1 MRTPFFIAI
10 VAVLS
15 LQLVAVQPAGAQAT
29 MRLEWVVQ
37 GQCAGELV
45 AQDKGYYRAL
55 GVDLKLL
62 PAGSD
67 IKPAV
72 VVAQGSDTF
81 GIGHPNQVIMAR
93 SHGAPIVMVAQM
105 GQKSAQV
112 YIARKDA
119 GIRSLADVR
128 GKRVGL
134 WYGGD
139 EAEFLAMLH
148 AAGIDPSEVHMMAEP
163 DNPYAEL
170 IDKQLDVIE
179 AVRYAPGDMKPMFKA
194 FRRDQ
199 LVFIHPEDY
208 HAAMINTGLFT
219 LQKTID
225 QQPQLVQAVV
235 DATLRGW
242 QEAFRDP
249 VAAAKIVLKYNPELN
264 LDDQI
269 AMIGGMQDLF
279 CAGPTLHGEFGKSEP
294 SAWTSVQAILLADG
308 VHDPDGL
315 QQPVDLSH
323 AYTNRFWEHAP
334 RAYKTI
340 RCTR

>member
-1 MRTPFFIAI
+1 MRLFLTLIAI
-10 VAVLS
+10 IGCIAALG
-15 LQLVAVQPAGAQAT
+15 AGAARAADT
-29 MRLEWVVQ
+29 LRLEWIVHAQ
-37 GQCAGELV
+37 FAGELV
-45 AQDKGYYRAL
+45 ALDKGYYRAL
-55 GVDLKLL
+55 GVDLALV

-93 SHGAPIVMVAQM
+93 SHGAPLVMVAQF

-119 GIRSLADVR
+119 GIRSLQDVR

-148 AAGIDPSEVHMMAEP
+148 NAGIDPSTVHMMAEP
-163 DNPYAEL
+163 DNPYAEF

-179 AVRYAPGDMKPMFKA
+179 VTRYAPGDMKPMFKA

-199 LVFIHPEDY
+199 LVFLYPEAY

-225 QQPQLVQAVV
+225 QRPQLVQAVV

-249 VAAAKIVLKYNPELN
+249 IAAAKIVRKYNPELD
-264 LDDQI
+264 LGDQI
-269 AMIGGMQDLF
+269 AMIGGMRDLF
-279 CAGPTLHGEFGKSEP
+279 CAGPTLRGAFGQSEP
-294 SAWTSVQAILLADG
+294 AAWQAVQQILLAEG
-308 VHDPDGL
+308 AHDPDGL
-315 QQPVDLSH
+315 QQPVDLAA
-323 AYTNRFWEHAP
+323 AYTNRFWERAP